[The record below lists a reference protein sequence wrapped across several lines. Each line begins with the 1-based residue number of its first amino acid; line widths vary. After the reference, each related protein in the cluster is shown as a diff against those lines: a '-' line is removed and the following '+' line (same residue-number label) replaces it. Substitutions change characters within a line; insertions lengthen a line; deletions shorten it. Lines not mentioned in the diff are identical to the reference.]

1 MIKHHLRELRD
12 LIGCEVVH
20 SDSAPGKLAGL
31 VVNPDD
37 WRIASGVVAKSATP
51 QQAIVVPIRLFG
63 ALDDE
68 HRTLHL
74 DCSEAALRSAIADSA
89 DRLAKDGLVD
99 AAALL
104 GRPVVG
110 CGEAAGTVDN
120 LLVNVS
126 AWQIRYLVIRADTQL
141 VLIDIEW
148 CSSCGGDSDPLRID
162 RPAAA
167 VASAPPYQD
176 LSELCSGYEE
186 ALYRHYTSRAFDTQG
201 DAA

>member
-1 MIKHHLRELRD
+1 MIKHHLRELRG
-12 LIGCEVVH
+12 LIGCKVVLG
-20 SDSAPGKLAGL
+20 DSAPGELAGL

-37 WRIASGVVAKSATP
+37 WRIMSGVVAISATP
-51 QQAIVVPIRLFG
+51 QQAVVIPVRLFG

-68 HRTLHL
+68 RRTLHL
-74 DCSEAALRSAIADSA
+74 DGSEAALRSSA
-89 DRLAKDGLVD
+89 AYSPDRLAEDGLVD

-104 GRPVVG
+104 GRSVEG
-110 CGEAAGTVDN
+110 CDEVAGTVEN

-126 AWQIRYLVIRADTQL
+126 AWQIRYLVIRANEQL
-141 VLIDIEW
+141 ALTDIEW
-148 CSSCGGDSDPLRID
+148 CSSCGGDSGPLRID

>member
-1 MIKHHLRELRD
+1 MNKPLWWIM
-12 LIGCEVVH
+12 
-20 SDSAPGKLAGL
+20 
-31 VVNPDD
+31 
-37 WRIASGVVAKSATP
+37 
-51 QQAIVVPIRLFG
+51 
-63 ALDDE
+63 
-68 HRTLHL
+68 
-74 DCSEAALRSAIADSA
+74 
-89 DRLAKDGLVD
+89 D

-104 GRPVVG
+104 GRSVEG
-110 CGEAAGTVDN
+110 CDDVAGTVEN

-126 AWQIRYLVIRADTQL
+126 AWQIRYLVIRANEQL
-141 VLIDIEW
+141 ALTDIEW
-148 CSSCGGDSDPLRID
+148 CSSCGGDSGPLRID